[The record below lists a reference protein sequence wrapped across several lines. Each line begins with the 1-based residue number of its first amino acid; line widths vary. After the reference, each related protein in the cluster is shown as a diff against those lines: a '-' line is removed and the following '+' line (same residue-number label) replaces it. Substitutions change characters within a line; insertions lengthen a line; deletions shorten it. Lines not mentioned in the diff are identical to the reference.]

1 MHGILRIVLPIICI
15 VGIVYMIFMK
25 SKYKNDVSS
34 SKEEIIK
41 YFKDNNITSLES
53 GITTKK
59 LPKEIAKDP
68 YLLMM
73 VQDKTLTF
81 KKGKYY
87 LNK

>member
-15 VGIVYMIFMK
+15 IGILYMIFMK
-25 SKYKNDVSS
+25 SKYKNNVSS